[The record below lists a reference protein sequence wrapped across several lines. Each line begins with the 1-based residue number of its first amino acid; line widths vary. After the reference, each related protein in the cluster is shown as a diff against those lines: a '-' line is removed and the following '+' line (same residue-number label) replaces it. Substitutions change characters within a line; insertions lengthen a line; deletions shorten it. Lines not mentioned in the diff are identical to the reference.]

1 MKIHRRPSERGR
13 YVKNRSLFRV
23 SGCGQ
28 VKPERV
34 RFEVSTT
41 TVCPAEL
48 KKSSLLK
55 VEVVLSAKNTQYYNY
70 IYMYVQDS
78 PKECLK

>member
-13 YVKNRSLFRV
+13 YVKN
-23 SGCGQ
+23 GQ

-34 RFEVSTT
+34 RCEVSTT

-48 KKSSLLK
+48 KKNSLLK
-55 VEVVLSAKNTQYYNY
+55 VEVLSAKNTQYYNY